1 MTFDQV
7 FPYLK
12 QNKKITRKDW
22 DRNCCLFLTENGK
35 YSNLV
40 ISMEDLLA
48 DDWTIREL
56 NFAQAINALLDGKH
70 IVRAYD
76 LGSRER
82 YICLRGDKLYK
93 GLGCCG
99 VKEYRFSKE
108 DVYAEDWIIIE

>member
-12 QNKKITRKDW
+12 KNRKISRKEW
-22 DRNCCLFLTENGK
+22 DRDCYLHLKEDGT
-35 YSNLV
+35 YSNLT
-40 ISMEDLLA
+40 IAMEDLLA
-48 DDWTIREL
+48 NDWTVKEL
-56 NFAQAINALLDGKH
+56 NFTQAINALFDGKYITH
-70 IVRAYD
+70 AYN
-76 LGSRER
+76 LGRQGR
-82 YICLRGDKLYK
+82 YICLRGDKLYQ